1 MIDIHCHIIPA
12 IDDGS
17 KDLASSIGQLLA
29 MDAGGITHAFLTS
42 HYLKGHYEYSRE
54 EYMKK
59 LEELQ
64 HELKAKGAKLKLIPG
79 FEVFLSPTILEDV
92 KEKNLTLGDS
102 KYVLIETELNGLY
115 HDFEHYT
122 FDLLRAGYKP
132 ILAHAERY
140 VSVMRKPSKVRD
152 LIERNVY
159 IQVNTGSLVGQ
170 YGEKVRQTAWILVD
184 NGWAHLL
191 GSDDHVRGPYTSYFE
206 AVEKIKHRIDKRTA
220 QLLSREHAL
229 MVLADEEIP
238 YKYVHVERPHHHR
251 SRSKSLWRWL
261 FG

>member
-64 HELKAKGAKLKLIPG
+64 QALKAKGAKLKLIPG

-140 VSVMRKPSKVRD
+140 VSVMRKPSSVRS

-159 IQVNTGSLVGQ
+159 VQVNTGSLVGQ
-170 YGEKVRQTAWILVD
+170 YGEKVRQTAWILID

-191 GSDDHVRGPYTSYFE
+191 GSDDHVRGPYRSYFE
-206 AVEKIKHRIDKRTA
+206 AVEKIKHRIDEHTA
-220 QLLSREHAL
+220 RLLSREHPL
-229 MVLADEEIP
+229 MVLNGEDMP
-238 YKYVHVERPHHHR
+238 YKYVHVERPRH
-251 SRSKSLWRWL
+251 RSKSGGFWRSI